1 MGNNNDKK
9 KQINKSKNSKSSHNN
24 KKSKDLKN
32 IKNDVLVDDESLA
45 KTELLDITVIKEEV
59 KKSNVASDIEVLDF
73 DEKINDLK
81 IKNKYDDKSKKNEF
95 VNVKVGIL
103 PTCLFILSSFVL
115 GVSVSLLFS
124 DKFLNGADVHTEE
137 VEIKIV
143 NDDNYV
149 FLGDS
154 IMQMYD
160 LKKHYDGLPVVNS
173 GISGNT
179 TYDVLNNLKDRV
191 YRYNPSKVFILIGTN
206 DVLLD
211 EHSNEET
218 VSNIGKIIDEIKKNR
233 PYAEIFVQS
242 IYPVNSSDDDK
253 INSKSVYI
261 RNNIDI
267 QIMNKSIESICKEK
281 GVTYIDMYS
290 LLVDD
295 SGNLDINYTTEGLHI
310 TDAGYSVITKKLM
323 EYINEK

>member
-9 KQINKSKNSKSSHNN
+9 KQINKSKNSKGNRNN
-24 KKSKDLKN
+24 KKSSDLKN
-32 IKNDVLVDDESLA
+32 TKKDILFDDESLA
-45 KTELLDITVIKEEV
+45 KTELLDISVIKEEI
-59 KKSNVASDIEVLDF
+59 KKNNKASDIEVLDF
-73 DEKINDLK
+73 EEEINASKTKRKHD
-81 IKNKYDDKSKKNEF
+81 NKSKKNEF
-95 VNVKVGIL
+95 VNIKVGVL
-103 PTCLFILSSFVL
+103 PTCLFVFCAFVL
-115 GVSVSLLFS
+115 GFSVSLLFS
-124 DKFLNGADVHTEE
+124 DKFLNGADIHTEE
-137 VEIKIV
+137 LEVKIV

-154 IMQMYD
+154 IMQMYN

-179 TYDVLNNLKDRV
+179 TYDVLSNLKDRV

-206 DVLLD
+206 DVLRD

-218 VSNIGKIIDEIKKNR
+218 VNNIGKIIDEIKKNR

-242 IYPVNSSDDDK
+242 IYPVNNSDDDK

-261 RNNIDI
+261 RNNVDI

-295 SGNLDINYTTEGLHI
+295 SGNLNIDYTTEGLHI
-310 TDAGYSVITKKLM
+310 TDEGYSVITKKLM
-323 EYINEK
+323 EYINGK